1 MSELHYDSAFGVG
14 EGESGITPIRDN
26 PDTNG
31 RQNTQDE
38 TTDGFLN
45 VTYLPF
51 LSLYRCLGQSI
62 TTTPLEMQSYS

>member
-1 MSELHYDSAFGVG
+1 MSELHYDSDFGV

-45 VTYLPF
+45 VPIPP
-51 LSLYRCLGQSI
+51 SNPPKRC
-62 TTTPLEMQSYS
+62 